1 MVHCPSID
9 NKPGPVCKGDFACT
23 GGGGRREV
31 DANRA
36 LSELIVNLSHDIRT
50 PLNIITGYTEL
61 LLEEVS
67 GTVSDEQ
74 KENLEEIRRSSDRIL
89 EILNGYLSQVE
100 TGETR

>member
-1 MVHCPSID
+1 MM
-9 NKPGPVCKGDFACT
+9 
-23 GGGGRREV
+23 
-31 DANRA
+31 
-36 LSELIVNLSHDIRT
+36 VNLSHDIRT

-89 EILNGYLSQVE
+89 EILNAYLGQVE
-100 TGETR
+100 SGEAP